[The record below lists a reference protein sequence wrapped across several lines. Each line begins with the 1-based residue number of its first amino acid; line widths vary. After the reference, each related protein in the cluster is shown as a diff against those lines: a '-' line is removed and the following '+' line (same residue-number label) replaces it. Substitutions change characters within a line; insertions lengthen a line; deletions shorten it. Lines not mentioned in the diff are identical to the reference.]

1 MNPREHSIYG
11 TRLAGTILLTAPM
24 LDVVLGGVFGAV
36 HAVVGTTGLVLVVP
50 AMLGKEA

>member
-1 MNPREHSIYG
+1 MKVV
-11 TRLAGTILLTAPM
+11 GTILLTAPM
-24 LDVVLGGVFGAV
+24 IDVVLGGVFGAV

>member
-1 MNPREHSIYG
+1 MNPRAERICG

-24 LDVVLGGVFGAV
+24 LDVVLGGAFGAV

-50 AMLGKEA
+50 AILGKEA

>member
-1 MNPREHSIYG
+1 MNRRADNVCG

-24 LDVVLGGVFGAV
+24 LDVLLGGAFGAV